1 MLTQQ
6 LILQRLSGLCPDYGQ
21 TFPNPV
27 TEVLSNSGAI
37 FAWQLEGKRPC
48 DHFFRKRVRRPLT
61 SGPPSR
67 KRFSWPCDGTA
78 NRNNRIARDCFTA

>member
-37 FAWQLEGKRPC
+37 FAWQLE
-48 DHFFRKRVRRPLT
+48 
-61 SGPPSR
+61 
-67 KRFSWPCDGTA
+67 
-78 NRNNRIARDCFTA
+78 